1 MPSTEIQK
9 QLRMPLLLSK
19 EEADKAGSLAVF
31 SEIVID
37 ASASVVREKF
47 LDFEQWPKW
56 TNIMHIEVA
65 QGNLNDLESKPPC
78 KLNLKLNLD
87 NKEEPKKIAVPTVGV
102 NNENAFAW
110 GASMPLLF
118 KVDHVFLFETVAD
131 DETKTR
137 FVHYE
142 YAGGMIGVVMKG
154 MMKKMP
160 QAYDKFNA
168 DFKKFVEE

>member
-1 MPSTEIQK
+1 
-9 QLRMPLLLSK
+9 MPLLLSK
-19 EEADKAGSLAVF
+19 EEADKAGTLAAF

-37 ASASVVREKF
+37 APATVVREKF
-47 LDFEQWPKW
+47 LDFEQWSKW

-65 QGNLNDLESKPPC
+65 KGNVNDLDSKTPC

-87 NKEEPKKIAVPTVGV
+87 NKEEPEKLPAVPTVSV
-102 NNENAFAW
+102 NSENAFAW
-110 GASMPLLF
+110 GASAPLLF

-142 YAGGMIGVVMKG
+142 YAGGMMGVVMKK

-160 QAYDKFNA
+160 QAYDKFNE
-168 DFKKFVEE
+168 DFKKFVET